1 MGSKLESS
9 ETVND
14 EDDPITGVIGN
25 SGKYQ
30 LLICVLIALFEVGS
44 GFSIEIFIRGIS
56 KVLYLFSLRS
66 FHYKIT
72 IDNNFSYPMLGV

>member
-9 ETVND
+9 DTVND

-30 LLICVLIALFEVGS
+30 LLICVLIAFFEVGL
-44 GFSIEIFIRGIS
+44 GFSI
-56 KVLYLFSLRS
+56 
-66 FHYKIT
+66 KIVICGT
-72 IDNNFSYPMLGV
+72 LK

>member
-56 KVLYLFSLRS
+56 KFKIIFVFSTFL
-66 FHYKIT
+66 
-72 IDNNFSYPMLGV
+72 PL